1 MDDLEIRLRRGQQ
14 AQDLLNNDIFTNVLG
29 QIRKRILDQIEHGIG
44 VVDSD
49 DDRRL
54 VETLRALQSIKTEI
68 KAIADDGRLARNAL
82 EKNA

>member
-1 MDDLEIRLRRGQQ
+1 MDDLETRLRRGQQ